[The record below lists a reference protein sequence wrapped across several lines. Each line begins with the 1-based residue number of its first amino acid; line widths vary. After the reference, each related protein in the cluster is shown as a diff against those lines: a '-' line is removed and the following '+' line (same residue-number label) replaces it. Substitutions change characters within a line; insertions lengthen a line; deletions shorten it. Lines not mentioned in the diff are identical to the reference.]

1 MTPQQIK
8 LVQESWGLVMPISG
22 QVAEMFYA
30 RLFERYPETRN
41 LFSQDMTEQGRKLMV
56 MLNTAVMSL
65 ENLAPL
71 LPAIEESGRRHAG
84 YGVMEA
90 DYDKVADA
98 LIWTLE
104 QGLQDKFTQEV
115 RAAWIE
121 TYTALAEVM
130 KRAARGG

>member
-8 LVQESWGLVMPISG
+8 LVQESWRLVMPISG